1 MSNRWKATLAIIIG
15 AVAFGLTFYTDLIR
29 TLPTFLQ
36 FTVFV
41 IIAAFVFYS
50 GNFFDFIK
58 EVRENEKL
66 RSKNAQLEINTSEIS
81 QELSSLQK
89 VIVQFL
95 EHSEVYRQKIEE
107 LLKLHSEYLCI
118 IKSSEGLGEVFKLLS
133 NEEKEK
139 FPFGS
144 VLKNIPGSVEP
155 FERAGMFLIPR
166 SSLPGITQ
174 KNIKEYIDKVIIPE
188 VKRERQGFL
197 ARLPKRISSKADEFS
212 YKYIAF
218 FLKPESM
225 VYDSMNKKFKREFL
239 SFMVS
244 RQSDASLQKMKTHL
258 EDTVKTKDILS
269 LVDWSFF
276 AKLTKEQKVLL
287 DKAKDKINEKLQEA
301 GFVKLSDFYE
311 KSEEDFYKAV
321 RPIFASKRVTKK
333 KTENFSKKII
343 AGARETIDVLK
354 KNGISL

>member
-1 MSNRWKATLAIIIG
+1 MSKRWKAIIAILIG

-29 TLPTFLQ
+29 ALPTLLQ
-36 FTVFV
+36 FVIFI

-50 GNFFDFIK
+50 GNFFDLIK

-66 RSKNAQLEINTSEIS
+66 RSKNTQLEINTSNIS

-89 VIVQFL
+89 VVVQFL
-95 EHSEVYRQKIEE
+95 EHSEVYRQKIED

-118 IKSSEGLGEVFKLLS
+118 IKSSEGLSEVFKSLS

-139 FPFGS
+139 FPFGR

-155 FERAGMFLIPR
+155 FERAGMFLIPK

-174 KNIKEYIDKVIIPE
+174 KNIREYISKVIIPE
-188 VKRERQGFL
+188 VKEERQRFL
-197 ARLPKRISSKADEFS
+197 TKLPKKTSSKADDFS
-212 YKYIAF
+212 YKYVAF

-244 RQSDASLQKMKTHL
+244 RQNNESLQKMKTQL
-258 EDTVKTKDILS
+258 EETVKTKDILS

-276 AKLTKEQKVLL
+276 ANLTKEQKTLL

-301 GFVKLSDFYE
+301 GFVKLSDFYD
-311 KSEEDFYKAV
+311 KTEEDFYRAV
-321 RPIFASKRVTKK
+321 RPVFASKKLTKK

-343 AGARETIDVLK
+343 VGARETIDILR
-354 KNGISL
+354 KNGVNL